1 MTMRRRLAS
10 ASLDFGVSAAVAF
23 AAIAFALLIVLIS
36 GKSPISAARVFFDGA
51 FGTYTWGSTLRDMI
65 PLVLVALG
73 WCLVFTGGR
82 FHVGFQGQ
90 ILIGG
95 LFSAVAALNFP
106 GLPAIVLV
114 PLVACFGMIGG
125 GLYAAIVAGLWARL
139 GVNEILSTLLLNLV
153 AIQIIAWTVRGPLQ
167 ESTHTLPQTD
177 VLPENS
183 FWPLFFHQ
191 AVLRWDVVL
200 IVVSVVIVGFLMRAT
215 TFGFRLR
222 LVGDSPGAAAYAGV
236 SPTRVAVVAI
246 VASGV
251 LSGVA
256 GASLVLGG
264 STPGMTDNFDAG
276 YGFEGIAVA
285 LLARNSPLGVIPA
298 ALLFAAL
305 RQGGGVVQA
314 QVGVSSAVV
323 DVMQGLVIVLVILA
337 AALLATFRRSSRATI
352 TTRLTAPSGAASS
365 EPVR

>member
-1 MTMRRRLAS
+1 MRRRLTS
-10 ASLDFGVSAAVAF
+10 AGLDLGLSGAVAIAAVGM
-23 AAIAFALLIVLIS
+23 ALLIVLIS
-36 GKSPISAARVFFDGA
+36 GKSPVSAANVFFNGA

-95 LFSAVAALNFP
+95 LFAAVAALNMP
-106 GLPAIVLV
+106 GIPRAGLLPISVG
-114 PLVACFGMIGG
+114 FGMLGG
-125 GLYAAIVAGLWARL
+125 GLYAAIVAVLWARL

-167 ESTHTLPQTD
+167 ESTHTLPQTNP
-177 VLPENS
+177 LPNNS
-183 FWPLFFHQ
+183 FWPSFFGQ
-191 AVLRWDVVL
+191 AVLRWDVILIPVAVL
-200 IVVSVVIVGFLMRAT
+200 VVGFLMRAT
-215 TFGFRLR
+215 TYGFRLR

-236 SPTRVAVVAI
+236 SPARIAVVALI
-246 VASGV
+246 ASGA
-251 LSGVA
+251 LA
-256 GASLVLGG
+256 GIAGSSLVLGG

-285 LLARNSPLGVIPA
+285 LLGRNSPAGVLPA

-305 RQGGGVVQA
+305 RQGGGVVEA

-337 AALLATFRRSSRATI
+337 AGLMAAYRRSSRQ
-352 TTRLTAPSGAASS
+352 RLVARERLPVAPVS
-365 EPVR
+365 EAVQ

>member
-1 MTMRRRLAS
+1 MRRRLTN
-10 ASLDFGVSAAVAF
+10 ASLDLGLSATVAF

-36 GKSPISAARVFFDGA
+36 GKSPISAAHVFFDGA
-51 FGTYTWGSTLRDMI
+51 FGQYTWGSTLRDMI

-95 LFSAVAALNFP
+95 LFAAVAALNFP
-106 GLPAIVLV
+106 GLPAVVLV
-114 PLVACFGMIGG
+114 PVAIVFGMIGG
-125 GLYAAIVAGLWARL
+125 GLYAGIVALLWSRL

-153 AIQIIAWTVRGPLQ
+153 AIQIVGWTVRGPLQ
-167 ESTHTLPQTD
+167 ESTHTLPQTN
-177 VLPENS
+177 VLPDNA
-183 FWPLFFHQ
+183 FWPNFVGE
-191 AVLRWDVVL
+191 AVLRWDVAL
-200 IVVSVVIVGFLMRAT
+200 IPLAVAVVAFLMRT
-215 TFGFRLR
+215 TTYGFRLR

-236 SPTRVAVVAI
+236 SPTRVAVVAL

-256 GASLVLGG
+256 GSSLVLGG

-285 LLARNSPLGVIPA
+285 LLARNSPVGVIPA

-337 AALLATFRRSSRATI
+337 AALVATMRRRGRPGAVVHQLA
-352 TTRLTAPSGAASS
+352 PQVGAAS
-365 EPVR
+365 EPIR